1 MDNQAVYLSEKEWQQ
16 VMGLISLAPWREA
29 NPLLMKI
36 GAQLQAQGAQHPGE
50 QPAQGPQRVV
60 NGPNKEV
67 RS

>member
-1 MDNQAVYLSEKEWQQ
+1 MDNQAVYLSEREWQA
-16 VMGLISLAPWREA
+16 VMGLISLAPWRDA

-36 GAQLQAQGAQHPGE
+36 GAQLQAQAPQQAEQQPG
-50 QPAQGPQRVV
+50 QGPPRVV

>member
-1 MDNQAVYLSEKEWQQ
+1 MDNQTVHLSEREWQA
-16 VMGLISLAPWREA
+16 VMGLISLAPWRDA

-36 GAQLQAQGAQHPGE
+36 GAQLQAQAPQQAE
-50 QPAQGPQRVV
+50 QPGQGPPRVV